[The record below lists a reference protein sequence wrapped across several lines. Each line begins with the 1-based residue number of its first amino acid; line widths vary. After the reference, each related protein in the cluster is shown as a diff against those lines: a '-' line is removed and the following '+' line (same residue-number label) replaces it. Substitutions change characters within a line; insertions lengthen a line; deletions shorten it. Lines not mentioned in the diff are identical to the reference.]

1 MNQISNKNLV
11 LKTVFGTPSS
21 QKMIDAG
28 LFIARLFMAFVFI
41 RPGISHALE
50 PEKLGQGVQMMT
62 GFAPSI
68 ATNLA
73 LLLGIGEII
82 AGILIAIGLI
92 TRISAAFQIFILIG
106 AQMMFGFDY
115 SKGPAV
121 WKDPGLL
128 GLAIVFLVYGPG
140 RFSVDYL
147 IARSK

>member
-1 MNQISNKNLV
+1 MNQISDKNSI
-11 LKTVFGTPSS
+11 LKTLFGIPSS
-21 QKMIDAG
+21 QKIVDAG

-41 RPGISHALE
+41 RPGISHTLE

-62 GFAPSI
+62 GFAPTI

-92 TRISAAFQIFILIG
+92 TRISAVFQIFILIG

-121 WKDPGLL
+121 WKDPGLF

>member
-1 MNQISNKNLV
+1 MLDKNSG
-11 LKTVFGTPSS
+11 LKILLGIPSS
-21 QKMIDAG
+21 QKIIDVG

-41 RPGISHALE
+41 KPGISHTLE
-50 PEKLGQGVQMMT
+50 PAKLGQGVQMMT
-62 GFAPSI
+62 GLAPSV
-68 ATNLA
+68 ATNMA

-92 TRISAAFQIFILIG
+92 TRISAVFQIFILIG

-128 GLAIVFLVYGPG
+128 GLAIVFLVYGSG
-140 RFSVDYL
+140 RLSLDYL
-147 IARSK
+147 IVRSK